1 MNIGI
6 GGAGGK
12 LASLAADGECTI
24 VNVSELE
31 LSKVKASNKILA
43 VTHSAR
49 GQLRG
54 SGKNPAIGMEAFVS
68 IGEELKNLIKGNIGF
83 SSTGGGTGNGI
94 ASVLLEDIAALE
106 ESVSLKDKTLFA
118 FVLPY
123 LNRESSEYVENT
135 IEFLGGPVSSAID
148 SGNTGNI
155 VLFSNKLKFEG
166 RIAEHNYNRMIVDSF
181 NSFLSIPV
189 KGEMYKLLDGHID
202 FEDFDLFKSKPYF
215 NHFTQFT
222 WNPEQSFEEQLKA
235 NLNGL
240 LLPPERAIEAMFLV
254 ELPDETI
261 THKFYD
267 VLDFFASDDI
277 APVYGVVHNPELA
290 KPQITVSLLYS
301 RKPRELVEDFK
312 SVSDGYTRN
321 RIKKSL
327 EQHVTLQSH
336 KLDKMNEARRMVEEN
351 GANSGD
357 VLGFLK
363 RIGKL

>member
-6 GGAGGK
+6 GGAGSK
-12 LASLAADGECTI
+12 LASISSDAECAI

-31 LSKVKASNKILA
+31 LSKVEAKQKILA

-54 SGKNPAIGMEAFVS
+54 SGKDPKIGKEAFISVA
-68 IGEELKNLIKGNIGF
+68 EKLKELIKGNILF
-83 SSTGGGTGNGI
+83 TSTGGGTGNGI
-94 ASVLLEDIAALE
+94 STEILYHLSKLE
-106 ESVSLKDKTLFA
+106 EALKSEDKTMLCLI
-118 FVLPY
+118 LPY
-123 LNRESSEYVENT
+123 LNRESYEYVENT

-166 RIAEHNYNRMIVDSF
+166 RIPEYNFNKMIADSL
-181 NSFLSIPV
+181 NSFLAIPV

-202 FEDFDLFKSKPYF
+202 FEDFDLYKSKPYF

-222 WNPEQSFEEQLKA
+222 WNVDQPFEDQLKA
-235 NLNGL
+235 NLNPL
-240 LLPPERAIEAMFLV
+240 ILAPERTIEAMFLI
-254 ELPDETI
+254 ELPTADKI
-261 THKFYD
+261 SKFYD
-267 VLDFFASDDI
+267 ILDYFSTDNVT
-277 APVYGVVHNPELA
+277 PMYGIVHNPEL
-290 KPQITVSLLYS
+290 KEPQITVSLLYS

-312 SVSDGYTRN
+312 KVSDQYTRN

-327 EQHVTLQSH
+327 DQHVVLQSH

-351 GANSGD
+351 GSNAGD

-363 RIGKL
+363 RVGKL

>member
-12 LASLAADGECTI
+12 LASLASNGECTI

-31 LSKVKASNKILA
+31 LSKVEANNKLLA
-43 VTHSAR
+43 VTHSTR

-54 SGKNPAIGMEAFVS
+54 SGKNPEIGREAFIS
-68 IGEELKNLIKGNIGF
+68 INEELKNMIKGNIVF

-94 ASVLLEDIAALE
+94 TSVLLENIAIQE
-106 ESVSLKDKTLFA
+106 EPVPLDDRTMFG

-123 LNRESSEYVENT
+123 LKRESAEYVENT

-155 VLFSNKLKFEG
+155 ILFSNKLKFEG
-166 RIAEHNYNRMIVDSF
+166 RIAERNYNQMLVDSF

-202 FEDFDLFKSKPYF
+202 FEDFDIYTAKPYF
-215 NHFTQFT
+215 NHFTLFN
-222 WNPEQSFEEQLKA
+222 WDVEKPFEQQLTS
-235 NLNGL
+235 NFNSL
-240 LLPPERAIEAMFLV
+240 LLSPERPIEVMFLV
-254 ELPDETI
+254 EVPDESI
-261 THKFYD
+261 TPKFYD
-267 VLDFFASDDI
+267 ILDYFAADDV
-277 APVYGVVHNPELA
+277 APVYGVVLNPELSQ
-290 KPQITVSLLYS
+290 PQITVSLLYS

-312 SVSDGYTRN
+312 SISDKYTRK

-327 EQHVTLQSH
+327 EQHVVLQNH
-336 KLDKMNEARRMVEEN
+336 KLDKMNEARRMVEES
-351 GANSGD
+351 GSNSGD

>member
-12 LASLAADGECTI
+12 LASLASNGECTI

-31 LSKVKASNKILA
+31 LSKIEANNKILA

-54 SGKNPAIGMEAFVS
+54 SGKNPNIGREAFVS
-68 IGEELKNLIKGNIGF
+68 INEELKSLIKGNIVF
-83 SSTGGGTGNGI
+83 AATGGGTGNGI
-94 ASVLLEDIAALE
+94 SSVLLEQIAMLE
-106 ESVSLKDKTLFA
+106 EPIILEERTMFA
-118 FVLPY
+118 FILPY

-135 IEFLGGPVSSAID
+135 IEFLGGPVSALID

-166 RIAEHNYNRMIVDSF
+166 RIAEQNYNQMMVDSF

-222 WNPEQSFEEQLKA
+222 WDTEQPFEPQLKA
-235 NLNGL
+235 NFNSL
-240 LLPPERAIEAMFLV
+240 LLHPERPIEVMFLA
-254 ELPDETI
+254 ELPDEDI
-261 THKFYD
+261 TPKFYD
-267 VLDFFASDDI
+267 ILDYFANDEV

-290 KPQITVSLLYS
+290 KPQITVSMLYS

-312 SVSDGYTRN
+312 SISDKYTRN

-327 EQHVTLQSH
+327 EQHVVLQNH
-336 KLDKMNEARRMVEEN
+336 KLDKMNEARRLVEES